1 MGFAAPLAMG
11 QAAIQGLHIFVAT
24 LYPMLTL
31 TLHVCP
37 IFSVN
42 SQWVSHM
49 KKHLF
54 LLSFA
59 LSAMLPVA
67 SALAAD
73 FELPPPPPP
82 VEELRPASYDWSGFY
97 FGAWGGMACIS
108 GDLTD
113 NGSSTTFANKGCGG
127 KGGGTLGYNQQ
138 IENIVFGIEGDW
150 GTSGNIVTN
159 EDPGADYTFKLKS
172 IATLR
177 GRMGY
182 AMDDTMFFL
191 TGGGAW
197 ATGELNG
204 IISPFPDH
212 LSSTHYGWTVGGGV
226 EHAFTDH
233 LSVKLDYLFSQMND
247 ANYYSTS
254 CSATCDVDVEW
265 GGEHEIRFGVNFKL

>member
-1 MGFAAPLAMG
+1 MG
-11 QAAIQGLHIFVAT
+11 QARIQTRHNLAKSF
-24 LYPMLTL
+24 YPLLTL
-31 TLHVCP
+31 TLHVEP

-42 SQWVSHM
+42 SKWVSHM

-54 LLSFA
+54 LISFA

-82 VEELRPASYDWSGFY
+82 VEELRPATYDWSGFY
-97 FGAWGGMACIS
+97 FGAWGGMACIN
-108 GDLTD
+108 GTLTD
-113 NGSSTTFANKGCGG
+113 NTASAGPGTFTNAGCGG
-127 KGGGTLGYNQQ
+127 KGGATVGYNQQ
-138 IENIVFGIEGDW
+138 IENIVYGIEGDW

-159 EDPGADYTFKLKS
+159 DDAYADYTFKLKS

-177 GRMGY
+177 GRVGY

-204 IISPFPDH
+204 IISAYPDH
-212 LSSTHYGWTVGGGV
+212 LSSSHYGWTVGGGV

-254 CSATCDVDVEW
+254 CSSTCDVDVHW